1 MKRRD
6 FLATAA
12 LSATAL
18 TATSSVRGNESP
30 QKREF
35 VELRTYTVKDDAKRD
50 LLVETLDKALI
61 PALNAQ
67 DAKPVGVFRLRN
79 EVEKFEEKFRNR
91 VFVVIPHKTLDSY
104 VSLTSKLLADKNYR
118 KNAAAIFSSDSK
130 DPVYLNCETQL
141 LYDFETAPVLETP
154 DLGKDRV
161 FQMRLYRSCNID
173 RNAAKIHMFDHGG
186 ELGAFREIGLNPIF
200 FGEALSGRMMPNL
213 TYMIGCENQ
222 EKHDA
227 AWQAFR
233 SHPTWERIKDLPE
246 YADTATEIDRV
257 LLIPSPGSQI

>member
-6 FLATAA
+6 FLASAA

-18 TATSSVRGNESP
+18 AATSSAAESAK
-30 QKREF
+30 KREF

-50 LLVETLDKALI
+50 LLVETLDRALI

-67 DAKPVGVFRLRN
+67 GIRPIGVFRLRD
-79 EVEKFEEKFRNR
+79 EPAKSDEKFRNH
-91 VFVVIPHKTLDSY
+91 VFVVIPHRTLDSY
-104 VSLTSKLLADKNYR
+104 VASTAKLLADETYR

-130 DPVYLNCETQL
+130 NPVYLNCETQL
-141 LYDFETAPVLETP
+141 LYDFETAPVLEQR

-161 FQMRLYRSCNID
+161 FQLRLYRSCNLE
-173 RNAAKIHMFDHGG
+173 RNAAKIRMFEQAG
-186 ELGAFREIGLNPIF
+186 ELALFREVGLNPIF
-200 FGEALSGRMMPNL
+200 FGEALAGRMMPNL
-213 TYMIGCENQ
+213 SYMIGCENQ

-227 AWQAFR
+227 AWKTFVA
-233 SHPTWERIKDLPE
+233 HPAWQKIKDLPE